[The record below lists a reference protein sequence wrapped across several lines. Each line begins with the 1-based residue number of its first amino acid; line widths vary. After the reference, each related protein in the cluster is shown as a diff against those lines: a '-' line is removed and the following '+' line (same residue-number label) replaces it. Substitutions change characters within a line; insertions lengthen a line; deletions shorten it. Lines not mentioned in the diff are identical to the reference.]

1 MTTSDEARL
10 LTFEIG
16 RSLFAMPIAG
26 VLEVTERGVE
36 ACVPTVPARV
46 ASVINYRGDALP
58 VIRRGQL
65 LELDGMEASE
75 PEHILVISDGPTH
88 AARLGLEVDRVLGL
102 IDGEG
107 ATSRGPDPIA
117 ERRPIG
123 GRLAHVLDPARLIAR
138 AREVI
143 ETSLTRSV

>member
-1 MTTSDEARL
+1 MNESGQDRL

-16 RSLFAMPIAG
+16 ESLFAMPIAG
-26 VLEVTERGVE
+26 VLEVAERGVE
-36 ACVPTVPARV
+36 ACVPTVSSSI

-58 VIRRGQL
+58 VVRRERL
-65 LELDGMEASE
+65 LELDAAEESR
-75 PEHILVISDGPTH
+75 PEHVVVVTDSPTH

-107 ATSRGPDPIA
+107 ATSRDSEPVA
-117 ERRPIG
+117 ERRPID
-123 GRLAHVLDPARLIAR
+123 GRLAHILDPARLVAR

-143 ETSLTRSV
+143 ENSLAKSG

>member
-1 MTTSDEARL
+1 VTATDEARL

-16 RSLFAMPIAG
+16 ESLFAMPISSI
-26 VLEVTERGVE
+26 LEVTERGIE
-36 ACVPTVPARV
+36 ACVPTVPAST

-58 VIRRGQL
+58 VVRWAKL
-65 LELDGMEASE
+65 FASE
-75 PEHILVISDGPTH
+75 SAGVSQPEHILVISDGPTH

-102 IDGEG
+102 VDGDG
-107 ATSRGPDPIA
+107 SNSIGGDPIA

-123 GRLAHVLDPARLIAR
+123 GRVAHVLDPARLVAR

-143 ETSLTRSV
+143 DNSLTKSV

>member
-1 MTTSDEARL
+1 VIARDEARL

-16 RSLFAMPIAG
+16 ESLFAMPISSI
-26 VLEVTERGVE
+26 LEVTERGIE
-36 ACVPTVPARV
+36 ACVPTVPART

-58 VIRRGQL
+58 VVRREKL
-65 LELDGMEASE
+65 FAWEATETSQ

-102 IDGEG
+102 VDGDG
-107 ATSRGPDPIA
+107 ATSLAGDPIA

-123 GRLAHVLDPARLIAR
+123 GRVAHVLDPARLVAR

-143 ETSLTRSV
+143 ESSLTKSV